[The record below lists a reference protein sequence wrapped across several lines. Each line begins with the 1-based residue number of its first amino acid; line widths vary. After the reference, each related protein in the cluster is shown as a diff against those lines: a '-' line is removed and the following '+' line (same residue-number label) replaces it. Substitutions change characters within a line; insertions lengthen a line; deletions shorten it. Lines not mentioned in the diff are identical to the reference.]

1 MKKNM
6 IIPSIV
12 TVLMLVVI
20 IYLFASIKQPYV
32 ECSKRTTDSFG
43 IVVNENLVITLSNNK
58 ISKMHV
64 TKKIILPDKYLND
77 DSYLE
82 EIKQALIKS
91 YSYLSSDV
99 VTISRGTNYLLVD
112 INTLKDETIILNN
125 ISFID
130 MGGLQIKI
138 NPNTKSSEVVT
149 LKIKDKYTEGE
160 VMTKMK
166 NSGYVCKQGFLSPLF
181 VLGGDIMEYNI
192 EKLVGEID
200 FSLGKLN
207 YISDTYALT
216 NREIEVLNKYDIDYK
231 SCVSLKDVLNRIEDV
246 FYTDDDLELDDLE
259 EVSLSIAER
268 DYYQNTNKQEDK

>member
-32 ECSKRTTDSFG
+32 ECSKRTTDNLG

-58 ISKMHV
+58 ISKMRV
-64 TKKIILPDKYLND
+64 TKKIILPAKYLND

-166 NSGYVCKQGFLSPLF
+166 NSGYVCK
-181 VLGGDIMEYNI
+181 
-192 EKLVGEID
+192 
-200 FSLGKLN
+200 
-207 YISDTYALT
+207 
-216 NREIEVLNKYDIDYK
+216 
-231 SCVSLKDVLNRIEDV
+231 
-246 FYTDDDLELDDLE
+246 
-259 EVSLSIAER
+259 
-268 DYYQNTNKQEDK
+268 

>member
-12 TVLMLVVI
+12 TFLMLVVI

-32 ECSKRTTDSFG
+32 ECSKRTTDSLG

-58 ISKMHV
+58 ISKMHI

-82 EIKQALIKS
+82 EIKQALIRS

-99 VTISRGTNYLLVD
+99 VTISRGADYLLVD

-130 MGGLQIKI
+130 VDGLQIKI

-181 VLGGDIMEYNI
+181 VLGSDIMEYNI

>member
-64 TKKIILPDKYLND
+64 TKKIILPDKYLKD

-160 VMTKMK
+160 VMKKMK

-216 NREIEVLNKYDIDYK
+216 NREIEVLNEYDIDYK

>member
-207 YISDTYALT
+207 YISNTYALT

>member
-32 ECSKRTTDSFG
+32 ECSKRTTDSLG

-138 NPNTKSSEVVT
+138 NPNTKGSEVVT

-160 VMTKMK
+160 VMKKMK
-166 NSGYVCKQGFLSPLF
+166 NSGYVCKQDFLSPLF
-181 VLGGDIMEYNI
+181 VLGSDIMEYNI

>member
-32 ECSKRTTDSFG
+32 ECSKRTTDNLG

-64 TKKIILPDKYLND
+64 TKKIILPAKYLND

-91 YSYLSSDV
+91 YSYLSSEV
-99 VTISRGTNYLLVD
+99 VTVSRGTNYLLVD

-130 MGGLQIKI
+130 VDGLQIKI

-192 EKLVGEID
+192 EKLVGEMD

-207 YISDTYALT
+207 YISNTYALT
-216 NREIEVLNKYDIDYK
+216 NREIEVLKKYDIDYK

-246 FYTDDDLELDDLE
+246 FYTDDNLELDDLE

-268 DYYQNTNKQEDK
+268 DYYQNTNKQEGK

>member
-130 MGGLQIKI
+130 VDGLQIKI

-166 NSGYVCKQGFLSPLF
+166 NSGYVCK
-181 VLGGDIMEYNI
+181 
-192 EKLVGEID
+192 
-200 FSLGKLN
+200 
-207 YISDTYALT
+207 
-216 NREIEVLNKYDIDYK
+216 
-231 SCVSLKDVLNRIEDV
+231 
-246 FYTDDDLELDDLE
+246 
-259 EVSLSIAER
+259 
-268 DYYQNTNKQEDK
+268 

>member
-1 MKKNM
+1 
-6 IIPSIV
+6 
-12 TVLMLVVI
+12 
-20 IYLFASIKQPYV
+20 
-32 ECSKRTTDSFG
+32 
-43 IVVNENLVITLSNNK
+43 
-58 ISKMHV
+58 
-64 TKKIILPDKYLND
+64 
-77 DSYLE
+77 
-82 EIKQALIKS
+82 
-91 YSYLSSDV
+91 
-99 VTISRGTNYLLVD
+99 
-112 INTLKDETIILNN
+112 
-125 ISFID
+125 

-246 FYTDDDLELDDLE
+246 FYTDDNLELDDLE

>member
-32 ECSKRTTDSFG
+32 ECSKRITDSFG

>member
-64 TKKIILPDKYLND
+64 TKKIILPAKYLND

-125 ISFID
+125 ISFINAD
-130 MGGLQIKI
+130 GLQIKI

-166 NSGYVCKQGFLSPLF
+166 NSGYVCK
-181 VLGGDIMEYNI
+181 
-192 EKLVGEID
+192 
-200 FSLGKLN
+200 
-207 YISDTYALT
+207 
-216 NREIEVLNKYDIDYK
+216 
-231 SCVSLKDVLNRIEDV
+231 
-246 FYTDDDLELDDLE
+246 
-259 EVSLSIAER
+259 
-268 DYYQNTNKQEDK
+268 

>member
-32 ECSKRTTDSFG
+32 ECSKRTTDSLG
-43 IVVNENLVITLSNNK
+43 IVVSENLVITLSNNK

-125 ISFID
+125 ISFINAD
-130 MGGLQIKI
+130 GLQIKI

-181 VLGGDIMEYNI
+181 VLGSDIMEYNI

-207 YISDTYALT
+207 YISNTYALT
-216 NREIEVLNKYDIDYK
+216 NREIEVLKKYDIDYK

-268 DYYQNTNKQEDK
+268 DYYQNTNKQEGK

>member
-12 TVLMLVVI
+12 TVLMLVVT

-32 ECSKRTTDSFG
+32 ECSKRTTDNLG

-64 TKKIILPDKYLND
+64 TKKIILPAKYLND

-91 YSYLSSDV
+91 YSYLSSEV
-99 VTISRGTNYLLVD
+99 VTVSRGTNYLLVD

-130 MGGLQIKI
+130 VDGLQIKI

-192 EKLVGEID
+192 EKLVGEMD

-207 YISDTYALT
+207 YISNTYALT
-216 NREIEVLNKYDIDYK
+216 NREIEVLKKYDIDYK

-246 FYTDDDLELDDLE
+246 FYTDDNLELDDLE

-268 DYYQNTNKQEDK
+268 DYYQNTNKQEGK

>member
-32 ECSKRTTDSFG
+32 ECSKRTTDNLG

-64 TKKIILPDKYLND
+64 TKKIILPAKYLND

-99 VTISRGTNYLLVD
+99 VTVSRGTNYLLVD

-130 MGGLQIKI
+130 VDGLQIKI

-181 VLGGDIMEYNI
+181 VLGSDIMEYNI

-231 SCVSLKDVLNRIEDV
+231 SCVSLKDVLNRIEGV
-246 FYTDDDLELDDLE
+246 FYTDDNLELDDLE

-268 DYYQNTNKQEDK
+268 DYYQNTNKQEGK

>member
-112 INTLKDETIILNN
+112 INILKDETIILNN

-231 SCVSLKDVLNRIEDV
+231 SCVSLKDVLNRIEEV

>member
-130 MGGLQIKI
+130 MDGLQIKI

-200 FSLGKLN
+200 FSLEKLN
-207 YISDTYALT
+207 YISNTYALT
-216 NREIEVLNKYDIDYK
+216 NREIEVLKKYDIDYK

>member
-32 ECSKRTTDSFG
+32 ECSKRITDSFG

-181 VLGGDIMEYNI
+181 VLGSDIMEYNI

-207 YISDTYALT
+207 YISNTYALT

-268 DYYQNTNKQEDK
+268 DYYQNTNKQEGK

>member
-64 TKKIILPDKYLND
+64 TKKIILPAKYLND

-125 ISFID
+125 ISFINAD
-130 MGGLQIKI
+130 GLQIKI

-207 YISDTYALT
+207 YISNTYALT